1 MYGDNT
7 SQSPSARG
15 IRTVKNVGNW
25 KDRRI
30 GRRKENRERK
40 KRGRKIFDF
49 YILTVADSFDIVQA
63 GQTEQTE
70 RQTKVTI
77 DQWCLQIHRVMRSI
91 TE

>member
-49 YILTVADSFDIVQA
+49 SQFN
-63 GQTEQTE
+63 
-70 RQTKVTI
+70 R
-77 DQWCLQIHRVMRSI
+77 R
-91 TE
+91 